1 MKLLIVDTETT
12 GLTPTTANLIE
23 VGVVVYDVETS
34 TALQQISTLIPFDD
48 NPQFAL
54 NGISWEASK
63 KINYAQWNQALDF
76 MGLLAEHC
84 DYLIAHNAQFD
95 KLWCDSIYL
104 FPAKQ
109 WICSYKDID
118 WNPHKA
124 TDLARLA
131 LAHNVPVVDT
141 HRALTDCRLLSEI
154 FRRRDDLA
162 ELIQD
167 AVASKILVEAV
178 VSYADQ
184 GLAKGA
190 GFTWDRS
197 KKKWLKS
204 IKPEL
209 MDSFDFRCVAV
220 AV

>member
-12 GLTPTTANLIE
+12 GLTPTTAELIE
-23 VGVVVYDVETS
+23 IGVIVYDVETS
-34 TALQQISTLIPFDD
+34 TALQQISTLIPSED

-104 FPAKQ
+104 FPDKQ
-109 WICSYKDID
+109 WICSYKDVD
-118 WNPHKA
+118 WKPHKS

-131 LAHNVPVVDT
+131 LAHGVPVVDT
-141 HRALTDCRLLSEI
+141 HQALTDCRLLSEI

-167 AVASKILVEAV
+167 AVAPKILVEAV

-197 KKKWLKS
+197 KKKWLKN
-204 IKPEL
+204 IKPEIV
-209 MDSFDFRCVAV
+209 DSFVFRCVAV
-220 AV
+220 VV